1 MMRINKIIPP
11 IIHHIFCF
19 ALYFLISSSNF
30 SFSSIVL
37 VNSATNL
44 FSSSMSNPNSTIHS
58 AFSLIVKSK
67 SLIQVAMDVFAFGF
81 LLPLAVV
88 GWVSL
93 VIHLIMN
100 GIPGDVTFGIYG

>member
-1 MMRINKIIPP
+1 M
-11 IIHHIFCF
+11 
-19 ALYFLISSSNF
+19 
-30 SFSSIVL
+30 
-37 VNSATNL
+37 VNSGSIPLVTTNNKYYTI
-44 FSSSMSNPNSTIHS
+44 MSKFYFRGFKAAVTNY
-58 AFSLIVKSK
+58 VKSK

>member
-1 MMRINKIIPP
+1 MSK
-11 IIHHIFCF
+11 F
-19 ALYFLISSSNF
+19 YFRGF
-30 SFSSIVL
+30 KAAV
-37 VNSATNL
+37 TNY
-44 FSSSMSNPNSTIHS
+44 
-58 AFSLIVKSK
+58 VKSK